1 MLQKIIID
9 ILNYTILD
17 QNNGDIILKKNAII
31 NVSEIQDIKNYDFKK
46 SSIIQCSINN
56 KEFVKLKYNQII
68 KQIYELI
75 GDGVKIII
83 NTKLNIKTIQKE
95 NEGFYYLE
103 KLGISVQGV
112 DSNKCLLKIVNQC
125 KKNKFSIL
133 LKIKLINNNIIN
145 III

>member
-1 MLQKIIID
+1 LLQKIIID

-83 NTKLNIKTIQKE
+83 NTKLNIKT
-95 NEGFYYLE
+95 N
-103 KLGISVQGV
+103 
-112 DSNKCLLKIVNQC
+112 
-125 KKNKFSIL
+125 
-133 LKIKLINNNIIN
+133 
-145 III
+145 

>member
-1 MLQKIIID
+1 LLQKIIID

>member
-1 MLQKIIID
+1 MQKIIID